1 MESMGLLY
9 SVSSGFEMLRFSGAI
24 SSEHHKLESAL
35 YAADKIDGASS
46 LRPTIK
52 RDVLSC
58 PRGLLRIVRL
68 FLQQGNLMLLFLS
81 ETFLIL
87 PLHIM

>member
-1 MESMGLLY
+1 MGSMGVLY
-9 SVSSGFEMLRFSGAI
+9 SVSSGFEILRLSGAI
-24 SSEHHKLESAL
+24 SSEHRKLESVL

-46 LRPTIK
+46 LRPSIK
-52 RDVLSC
+52 RGVLSC
-58 PRGLLRIVRL
+58 PRGLLRIVCL

-81 ETFLIL
+81 KTFLIL